1 MPEAE
6 EKQKET
12 VDIDTSGPE
21 VEIKL
26 PEEKTKDEDK
36 TYEDERET
44 KLEDGGV
51 ADDTPEKPVE
61 QPAVQGSDKQESNAK
76 EVEDYSEGVKKRIA
90 KLTKKM
96 REAERQKDEA
106 LRYAESVKKERDQF
120 KSQATSLD
128 KNYATEMEGRIAS
141 SLAAAQAKLAAARE
155 SQDSKAE
162 VEALTAISQ
171 LGYEQGKLAELKTA
185 QQMEETAAK
194 DKPQTIAQPK
204 RPASPDPRAEAW
216 AEKNEWFGKDNAMTY
231 TAFDLHRKLTEE
243 EGYDPKSDEYYA
255 EIDKRIRLEFPHKF
269 DTTVEKQT
277 SKPTQNVASATRSSK
292 TSRKSVRLT
301 SSQVAIAKK
310 LGVPLEEYAKQ
321 LMNTKGVCETTYEH
335 EGGIGIWKRI
345 NQLVRAKL
353 SKVIQQKYN
362 HKLKRLSQKQDQK
375 FGLHHRT

>member
-1 MPEAE
+1 MPETE
-6 EKQKET
+6 EDKT
-12 VDIDTSGPE
+12 IDIDTSGPE
-21 VEIKL
+21 VEVKL
-26 PEEKTKDEDK
+26 PEEKTKEEDK
-36 TYEDERET
+36 TYESSEDNIVTSDSSEESSQQPDVQA
-44 KLEDGGV
+44 KDGGSV
-51 ADDTPEKPVE
+51 
-61 QPAVQGSDKQESNAK
+61 QPASEQGSDKQKDNRQ
-76 EVEDYSEGVKKRIA
+76 EVEEYSEGVKKRIA

-96 REAERQKDEA
+96 REAERQRDEA
-106 LRYAESVKKERDQF
+106 ISFAERTKKERDEF
-120 KSQATSLD
+120 KTQSISLD

-185 QQMEETAAK
+185 QQMQETATKEKTAV
-194 DKPQTIAQPK
+194 PPQPK
-204 RPASPDPRAEAW
+204 RPSAPDPKAEAW

-243 EGYDPKSDEYYA
+243 EGFDPKSDDYYE

-292 TSRKSVRLT
+292 TGRKSVRLT

-321 LMNTKGVCETTYEH
+321 LMNTKEV
-335 EGGIGIWKRI
+335 
-345 NQLVRAKL
+345 
-353 SKVIQQKYN
+353 
-362 HKLKRLSQKQDQK
+362 
-375 FGLHHRT
+375 